1 MKLKA
6 SSLINKLI
14 NPEPDL
20 SRKKERRIK
29 SIKLEMKKEK
39 LQQTA
44 QKYKGS

>member
-20 SRKKERRIK
+20 SRKKGLK
-29 SIKLEMKKEK
+29 SIKLEVKKDK
-39 LQQTA
+39 LQQTS
-44 QKYKGS
+44 QKYKGL